1 MRLTNEEILTQFPSW
16 SNRLSVK
23 DGIHPSG
30 NIQQVR
36 YGDIQDCQ
44 YTQESY
50 NCYQLETDPHILNIC
65 CANAYIY
72 SQHGAYDFYK
82 TIAGDIYIH
91 TETQQILYGLINIPY
106 RGKPISCYM
115 NLRN

>member
-30 NIQQVR
+30 SIQQVR
-36 YGDIQDCQ
+36 YGDIPDSQ
-44 YTQESY
+44 YNQKLY
-50 NCYQLETDPHILNIC
+50 NHYQLETYPHTLNIC

-72 SQHGAYDFYK
+72 SQHGAYDIYK

-91 TETQQILYGLINIPY
+91 TETQQVL
-106 RGKPISCYM
+106 
-115 NLRN
+115 

>member
-36 YGDIQDCQ
+36 YGDIPDCQ
-44 YTQESY
+44 YTQEPY
-50 NCYQLETDPHILNIC
+50 NHYQQETDLHLLNIL
-65 CANAYIY
+65 CANAYLF
-72 SQHGAYDFYK
+72 A
-82 TIAGDIYIH
+82 AW
-91 TETQQILYGLINIPY
+91 
-106 RGKPISCYM
+106 
-115 NLRN
+115 NL